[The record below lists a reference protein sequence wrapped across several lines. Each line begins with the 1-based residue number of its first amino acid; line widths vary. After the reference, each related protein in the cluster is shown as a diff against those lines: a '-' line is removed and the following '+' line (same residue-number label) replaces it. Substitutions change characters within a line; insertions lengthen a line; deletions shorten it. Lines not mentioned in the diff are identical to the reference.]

1 MRSAVF
7 FSPSL
12 DAALVTDPESR
23 PVSETPITTRTLNR
37 ERVKIS
43 QNIAA
48 SIAHELRNPVFAI
61 ASAVQLLRYRNND
74 DPLIERNLGRVL
86 RETERLNAIIA
97 ALLEYGRPD
106 PVQLVPGDPDAVWT
120 HVLAEQRGL
129 LESKALLVQHRL
141 PRERAV
147 CAIDREQLATAFAN
161 VLANAVEAAPEG
173 SDLVVQSTVDRDGA
187 WHSRLENDGEAV
199 GADVLPHVFEPLV
212 TTKPG
217 HAGTGLSVAHRVMSD
232 HGGSIT
238 LENGGASGDAPSR
251 GVIVTFILPRAREA

>member
-1 MRSAVF
+1 M
-7 FSPSL
+7 L
-12 DAALVTDPESR
+12 TDPESR
-23 PVSETPITTRTLNR
+23 PVLDTPITTRTLNR

-86 RETERLNAIIA
+86 RETERLNSIIA

-106 PVQLVPGDPDAVWT
+106 PVQLTPGDPDAVWT
-120 HVLAEQRGL
+120 RVLSEQRGL
-129 LESKALLVQHRL
+129 LESKALLVQHAA
-141 PRERAV
+141 PRDRAT
-147 CAIDREQLATAFAN
+147 CAIDPEQLAAAFGN

-173 SDLVVQSTVDRDGA
+173 SDLVVHSTVERDGT
-187 WHSRLENDGEAV
+187 WHSRLHNAGESVPDDLVA
-199 GADVLPHVFEPLV
+199 HVFEPLV

-232 HGGSIT
+232 HGGSIA
-238 LENGGASGDAPSR
+238 LENGASSGDVPAG
-251 GVIVTFILPRAREA
+251 GVVVSFTLPRSRDA

>member
-1 MRSAVF
+1 MA
-7 FSPSL
+7 
-12 DAALVTDPESR
+12 TDSEPR
-23 PVSETPITTRTLNR
+23 HVSETPITTRTLNR

-86 RETERLNAIIA
+86 RETERLNAIIS

-106 PVQLVPGDPDAVWT
+106 PVQLAPADPDALWAE
-120 HVLAEQRGL
+120 VLAAHRGL
-129 LESKALLVQHRL
+129 LESKAVLAHHSGAPTPV
-141 PRERAV
+141 V
-147 CAIDREQLATAFAN
+147 CAIDREQLALAFSN
-161 VLANAVEAAPEG
+161 VLANAVDAAPEG
-173 SDLVVQSTVDRDGA
+173 SDLLIQSAVDRDGS
-187 WHSRLENDGEAV
+187 WHSRVRNDGPTIAP
-199 GADVLPHVFEPLV
+199 DVLPRVFEPLV

-217 HAGTGLSVAHRVMSD
+217 RAGTGLSVAHRIMSD

-238 LENGGASGDAPSR
+238 IENNAAQADGTAGG
-251 GVIVTFILPRAREA
+251 VTVTFVLPRARDA